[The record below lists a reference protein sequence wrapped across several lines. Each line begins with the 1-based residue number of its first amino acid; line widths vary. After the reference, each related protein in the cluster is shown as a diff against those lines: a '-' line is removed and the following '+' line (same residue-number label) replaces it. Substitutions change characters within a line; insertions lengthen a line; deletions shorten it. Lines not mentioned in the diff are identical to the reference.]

1 MNYKGHSNCT
11 IMFIYSSMMEE
22 FKNEL
27 DRLEKRLDEDSY
39 IVEDIKFSTSDS
51 SNNAAIFIVRKEN

>member
-1 MNYKGHSNCT
+1 
-11 IMFIYSSMMEE
+11 MMEE

-51 SNNAAIFIVRKEN
+51 RNNAAIFIVRKEN